1 MITDSSTD
9 AVPRVPL
16 LPGESIEMVFDARNG
31 LVSESAPRGE
41 SVVVTSERV
50 VRDGVAEGARVVS
63 MFPLQDLA
71 AVEVSDSGR
80 SFERLAQGITLA
92 AVGLVLGGLSWFILE
107 IQVLS
112 VVLGG
117 LPILAGIYMLT
128 GWAFP
133 DTEGALHLYAPGHAI
148 ALPLRSAAAREGV
161 YAAMRRIYE
170 LRWVDPAVLDEADAS
185 VVISLPAE
193 TGTEEE
199 PKTMEAELSRLVE
212 EADGE
217 ADGEASEESPAE
229 SPPEQQRTSFWD
241 IFRRKS

>member
-1 MITDSSTD
+1 MISSDSSTD

-31 LVSESAPRGE
+31 LVSESDPRGE
-41 SVVVTSERV
+41 ALVVTSERV
-50 VRDGVAEGARVVS
+50 VQDGVAEGARVVS
-63 MFPLQDLA
+63 MFPLQDLS
-71 AVEVSDSGR
+71 AVEVSDTGR
-80 SFERLAQGITLA
+80 SFERLAQGVTLV

-112 VVLGG
+112 VILGG

-148 ALPLRSAAAREGV
+148 ALPLRSPAARESV

-170 LRWVDPAVLDEADAS
+170 LRWVDPVVLEDEDAAA
-185 VVISLPAE
+185 VISLPVETEAE
-193 TGTEEE
+193 GES
-199 PKTMEAELSRLVE
+199 KTMESELTRLVE
-212 EADGE
+212 EADEE
-217 ADGEASEESPAE
+217 ADEEESAAPA
-229 SPPEQQRTSFWD
+229 PEQPRSSFWD
-241 IFRRKS
+241 LFRRKS